1 MVKDF
6 LEVSGVTRSPTKEHP
21 KRKIEG
27 NSHTFMNNYYK
38 QSKKVCSVRRYVRV
52 PLRLR
57 GCLKNNVLA
66 KDFINLNLETIFFK
80 GQRCANWSWAL
91 WQIWANLGK
100 EAVFEEIER
109 VSVLNQ
115 SQLKDYA
122 VSTAPRDECHRL
134 LLWLDQ
140 RGAVNWIFFGWE
152 RMFFNCFA
160 SKVTHQPRALLAAI

>member
-80 GQRCANWSWAL
+80 GQRCAN
-91 WQIWANLGK
+91 
-100 EAVFEEIER
+100 
-109 VSVLNQ
+109 
-115 SQLKDYA
+115 
-122 VSTAPRDECHRL
+122 
-134 LLWLDQ
+134 
-140 RGAVNWIFFGWE
+140 
-152 RMFFNCFA
+152 
-160 SKVTHQPRALLAAI
+160 